1 MKVTLFFVI
10 VSSLIGLISSQG
22 CRDESDC
29 THVTC
34 DSSSR
39 LACSHGQCTC
49 LVAANA
55 GTCFSATCSARADC
69 DSCQCRDTHEE
80 RHCFDGHCLCGHG
93 PAGPG
98 GPGVGK

>member
-1 MKVTLFFVI
+1 MKLTLFLVI
-10 VSSLIGLISSQG
+10 VSSVIAVISSQA
-22 CRDESDC
+22 CRDDSDC

-49 LVAANA
+49 LVAANP
-55 GTCFSATCSARADC
+55 GSCFSATCTARADC
-69 DSCQCRDTHEE
+69 DSCGCRDSHDE
-80 RHCFDGHCLCGHG
+80 RHCFDGHCLCGRG
-93 PAGPG
+93 PTGPG